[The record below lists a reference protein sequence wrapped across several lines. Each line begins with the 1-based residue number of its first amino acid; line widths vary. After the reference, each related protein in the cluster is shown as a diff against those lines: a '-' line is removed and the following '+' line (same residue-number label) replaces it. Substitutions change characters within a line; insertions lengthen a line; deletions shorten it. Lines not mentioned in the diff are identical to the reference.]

1 MSNARNM
8 ARLLANESGVILKSS
23 LPEIPGSVVSGT
35 VSSNLLPSGST
46 LQVKSTLF
54 TSINTVTLDIGYWSN
69 IPSVNVLIN
78 PLRSNSRFRIDVR
91 WGGEISTSAWDMVF
105 AISRNGTIIG
115 LPSQEGTRMGAVG
128 MPLQT
133 YIDDNNDS
141 TPEYTCF
148 SYFDEPNTL
157 APITYTLV
165 AKAWSSRTLY
175 TGSTVNQSDSLTYE
189 RISSEI
195 IVTEIAQ

>member
-1 MSNARNM
+1 MSKARNM
-8 ARLLANESGVILKSS
+8 ARLLANDSGVILKSS
-23 LPEIPGSVVSGT
+23 MPDIPGSVVTGT
-35 VSSNLLPSGST
+35 INSNLLPSGST

-54 TSINTVTLDIGYWSN
+54 TSINTVTLDLSYWSN
-69 IPSVNVLIN
+69 IPSVNVVIN
-78 PLRSNSRFRIDVR
+78 PLRSNSRFRIDIR

-115 LPSQEGTRMGAVG
+115 LPTQEGTRMGAVG
-128 MPLQT
+128 MPLQS
-133 YIDDNNDS
+133 YVDDNNDS

-148 SYFDEPNTL
+148 SYIDTPNTL
-157 APITYTLV
+157 NQITYSLV
-165 AKAWSSRTLY
+165 GKAWSSRTLY
-175 TGSTVNQSDSLTYE
+175 TGSTVNQTDGFSYE

>member
-8 ARLLANESGVILKSS
+8 ARLMANQSGVILKSS
-23 LPEIPGSVVSGT
+23 MPDIPGSVVTGT
-35 VSSNLLPSGST
+35 INSNLLPSGST

-54 TSINTVTLDIGYWSN
+54 TSINTVTLDLGYWSN
-69 IPSVNVLIN
+69 VPSVNVSIN
-78 PLRSNSRFRIDVR
+78 PLRSNSKFRIDIR
-91 WGGEISTSAWDMVF
+91 WGGEMASAWDVVF

-115 LPSQEGTRMGAVG
+115 LPTQEGTRMGAVG
-128 MPLQT
+128 MALQT

-148 SYFDEPNTL
+148 SYIDTPNTL

-165 AKAWSSRTLY
+165 AKAWSARTLF
-175 TGSTVNQSDSLTYE
+175 TGSTVNQTDGLTYE